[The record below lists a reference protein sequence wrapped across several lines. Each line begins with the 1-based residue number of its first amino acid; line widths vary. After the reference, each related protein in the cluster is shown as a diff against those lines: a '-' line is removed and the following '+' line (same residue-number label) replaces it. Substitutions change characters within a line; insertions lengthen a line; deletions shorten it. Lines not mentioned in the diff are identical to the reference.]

1 MGGAF
6 GNESIY
12 LSGCLA
18 SIQSSPWGSK
28 TKLCQEHQASTSGV
42 AAAASSTPKA
52 PGKGLSGGG
61 ELGRGVI

>member
-1 MGGAF
+1 MGVRLEMRTSISLGVLSPF
-6 GNESIY
+6 SLLPGVQRGN
-12 LSGCLA
+12 CV
-18 SIQSSPWGSK
+18 K
-28 TKLCQEHQASTSGV
+28 STSGV